1 MKVQQHLTINAK
13 DYKKLSYSK
22 LREIEQERILLEI
35 GSLTLADRL
44 EITKNIKKIMQ
55 EMSWF

>member
-1 MKVQQHLTINAK
+1 MKVQHLIINAK

-22 LREIEQERILLEI
+22 LRKIEQERILLEI
-35 GSLTLADRL
+35 GSLPLANRL

>member
-1 MKVQQHLTINAK
+1 MKAQHLTFN
-13 DYKKLSYSK
+13 DKKLSYSK

-35 GSLTLADRL
+35 GSLPLADRL